1 MAFRVASQCVG
12 MKARANIQMQKA
24 GAELVCEYDALL
36 PASDLERWED
46 CKLDCRPL
54 RVAVDFGQQRRLLP
68 GLYFTQR
75 SSNVK

>member
-36 PASDLERWED
+36 PASDLERSAD
-46 CKLDCRPL
+46 QPQNR
-54 RVAVDFGQQRRLLP
+54 
-68 GLYFTQR
+68 
-75 SSNVK
+75 N